1 MSRHAR
7 WLICIILLSVF
18 CIWVATPPA
27 FKGVQADACATAPD
41 DQLDRLKCSENLEI
55 DTNGDGV
62 YEFVLNITQSLGLDL
77 VGGLRVLLQADIS
90 AENFT
95 PEDLGE
101 TANNVSRRVNAL
113 GLTEAT
119 VQVQGRDRILIELPG
134 VRDPQQAV
142 ATIQQTAL
150 LEFVDFGGLSNQVG
164 GLVGAEIVTSKQ
176 VELRKDTTLAEGEED
191 PLAGRRA
198 HPVSGL
204 PFRTVMTGAGLQA
217 ASAVLSP
224 PQGTGGPEWMINFEI
239 KEEFQSVFGGFTG
252 DRIGEP
258 MAIVL
263 DGEVI
268 SSPIIQAQLSTGG
281 VITGQF
287 TEEEATTL
295 ALQLRSG
302 ALPIPLRIES
312 TQEVGATLGQE
323 SVRLS
328 VQAGVV
334 GVIVVLAFM
343 LIYYRLPG
351 LAADLALIVFIFL
364 NIAVFKLLPVTLTLP
379 AITGFLISIGTA
391 VDGNIL
397 IFERIKEELR
407 AGLSLDAALQAGFNR
422 AWTSIRDSNLSTI
435 IICGILFMFGQ
446 TPGASIVAGF
456 AVTLAIGLVLNLF
469 TAVIVTRTFLYVLVS
484 VFRGTIENNRAVLGA

>member
-1 MSRHAR
+1 VSSHSR
-7 WLICIILLSVF
+7 WLFFIIVLLLF
-18 CIWVATPPA
+18 CMWVATPPET
-27 FKGVQADACATAPD
+27 KGVQSEACAAADAPAS
-41 DQLDRLKCSENLEI
+41 LKCTENLELDI
-55 DTNGDGV
+55 NGDGS

-77 VGGLRVLLQADIS
+77 VGGLRVLLQADIPADS
-90 AENFT
+90 IT
-95 PEDLGE
+95 PDDLGE

-119 VQVQGRDRILIELPG
+119 VQVQGRDRILVELPG
-134 VRDPQQAV
+134 VRDPAQAI

-150 LEFVDFGGLSNQVG
+150 LEFVDFGGLSSQVAG
-164 GLVGAEIVTSKQ
+164 FVGTEIVTDEQ
-176 VELRKDTTLAEGEED
+176 VALQRSSED
-191 PLAGRRA
+191 ADSANDALAGRRA
-198 HPVSGL
+198 HPVTGL

-224 PQGTGGPEWMINFEI
+224 PQGTGSPEWMINFEI
-239 KEEFQSVFGGFTG
+239 KEEFQDIFGGFTRE
-252 DRIGEP
+252 RIGQP

-263 DGEVI
+263 DGEVL
-268 SSPIIQAQLSTGG
+268 SAPTIQAQLSTGG

-287 TEEEATTL
+287 SEEEANTL

-328 VQAGVV
+328 VQAGVI
-334 GVIVVLAFM
+334 GVVVVLAFM

-351 LAADLALIVFIFL
+351 LAADMALIVFIFL

-407 AGLSLDAALQAGFNR
+407 AGLPLDDALQAGFDR

-435 IICGILFMFGQ
+435 IICGILFLFGQ

-456 AVTLAIGLVLNLF
+456 AVTLAIGLALNLF
-469 TAVIVTRTFLYVLVS
+469 TAVIVTRSFLYALVALL
-484 VFRGTIENNRAVLGA
+484 RRQILNKRALLGA

>member
-1 MSRHAR
+1 MSSHAR
-7 WLICIILLSVF
+7 WLVLIVALSLF
-18 CIWVATPPA
+18 CIWVATPPS
-27 FKGVQADACATAPD
+27 FKGVQIEACAAASD
-41 DQLDRLKCSENLEI
+41 SELSSLKCNENLEI
-55 DTNGDGV
+55 DFNGDGV
-62 YEFVLNITQSLGLDL
+62 NDFVINVTQSLGLDL
-77 VGGLRVLLQADIS
+77 VGGLRVLLQAGIPV
-90 AENFT
+90 ENFS
-95 PEDLGE
+95 PEELAE

-119 VQVQGRDRILIELPG
+119 VQVQGRDRVLVELPG

-150 LEFVDFGGLSNQVG
+150 LEFVDFGGLSNQVSNYIG
-164 GLVGAEIVTSKQ
+164 SEIVTTEQ
-176 VELRKDTTLAEGEED
+176 VDLRGDVDQSEED
-191 PLAGRRA
+191 PLSGRRA
-198 HPVSGL
+198 HPVTGL
-204 PFRTVMTGAGLQA
+204 PFRTVMSGAGLQA
-217 ASAVLSP
+217 ASAVLAP
-224 PQGTGGPEWMINFEI
+224 AQGTGNPQWLINFEI
-239 KEEFQSVFGGFTG
+239 KDEYQNIFGSFTQE
-252 DRIGEP
+252 RIGEP
-258 MAIVL
+258 LAIVL
-263 DGEVI
+263 DGEVL
-268 SSPIIQAQLSTGG
+268 SAPTIQAQLSTGG
-281 VITGQF
+281 VISGQF

-302 ALPIPLRIES
+302 ALPIPMRIES
-312 TQEVGATLGQE
+312 THEVGATLGQE

-351 LAADLALIVFIFL
+351 LAADLALVVFIFL
-364 NIAVFKLLPVTLTLP
+364 NIAIFKLLPVTLTLP

-407 AGLSLDAALQAGFNR
+407 AGLPLDDALKAGFDR

-469 TAVIVTRTFLYVLVS
+469 TAVIVTRTFLYVLVD
-484 VFRGTIENNRAVLGA
+484 VFRSAIESRRALLGV

>member
-1 MSRHAR
+1 MSSHAR
-7 WLICIILLSVF
+7 WLIIIVLLSAF

-27 FKGVQADACATAPD
+27 FKGVDTAACAALAGAEPGD
-41 DQLDRLKCSENLEI
+41 LKCTENLEI
-55 DTNGDGV
+55 DANGDGIV
-62 YEFVLNITQSLGLDL
+62 EFALNITQSLGLDL

-90 AENFT
+90 AQNFT
-95 PEDLGE
+95 LEDLNE

-119 VQVQGRDRILIELPG
+119 VQVQGRDRILVELPG
-134 VRDPQQAV
+134 VRDPAQAI

-150 LEFVDFGGLSNQVG
+150 LEFVDFGGLSNQARA
-164 GLVGAEIVTSKQ
+164 LVGDEIVTSEQ
-176 VELRKDTTLAEGEED
+176 VELRKNAVLAEGEQD
-191 PLAGRRA
+191 PLAGRLA

-224 PQGTGGPEWMINFEI
+224 PQGTGSPEWMINFEI
-239 KEEFQSVFGGFTG
+239 KEEFQDIFGSFTR

-263 DGEVI
+263 DGEVL
-268 SSPIIQAQLSTGG
+268 SAPIIQAQLSSGG

-287 TEEEATTL
+287 TEDEANTL

-312 TQEVGATLGQE
+312 THEVGATLGQE

-351 LAADLALIVFIFL
+351 VAADLALIVFIFL

-407 AGLSLDAALQAGFNR
+407 AGLPLDAALKAGFDR

-456 AVTLAIGLVLNLF
+456 AVTLAIGLALNLF
-469 TAVIVTRTFLYVLVS
+469 TAVIVTRTFLYVLVGL
-484 VFRGTIENNRAVLGA
+484 FRSAVTNNRAILGA